1 MVDIN
6 KALKDVTKKG
16 TIIIGEKQTKAAIQ
30 KQTAKAVI
38 IANNC
43 PYANTLIPMVQE
55 KNIPLYTYQSS
66 GVDLGHSCGKNYAV
80 AALAVLDEGDSNI
93 LTLFKPKK

>member
-16 TIIIGEKQTKAAIQ
+16 TIIIGEKQTKAALQ
-30 KQTAKAVI
+30 KNTAKAVI

-43 PYANTLIPMVQE
+43 PYTAALTPIAAQN
-55 KNIPLYTYQSS
+55 NIPVFMYQST
-66 GVDLGHSCGKNYAV
+66 GVDLGHSCGKNYAI
-80 AALAVLDEGDSNI
+80 AALAVLDEGGSNI
-93 LTLFKPKK
+93 LSIIKPRK